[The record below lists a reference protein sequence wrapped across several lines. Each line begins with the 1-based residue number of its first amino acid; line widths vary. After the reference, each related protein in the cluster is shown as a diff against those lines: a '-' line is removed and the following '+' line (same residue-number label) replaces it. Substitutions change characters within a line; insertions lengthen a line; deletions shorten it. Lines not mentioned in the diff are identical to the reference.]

1 MVCGLTNVICAEVRA
16 KIAATKAAL
25 SPEREQEIGQKI
37 SKGRL
42 TNPKIMS
49 IGECHSSQT

>member
-1 MVCGLTNVICAEVRA
+1 MTNVICAEVRA

-25 SPEREQEIGQKI
+25 SPERKQEIGQKI